1 MARSKKVSAE
11 IAPVAPVEI
20 LPPTVDIKYILVT
33 VETNLAGK
41 HYLEEAVSKKMVEG
55 WKPQGGIDV
64 KSTSVNGWLF
74 SQAMIKE

>member
-1 MARSKKVSAE
+1 MGKSKKVN
-11 IAPVAPVEI
+11 VEATDI

-41 HYLEEAVSKKMVEG
+41 HFFEEAVSKKMVEG

-64 KSTSVNGWLF
+64 KTLSVSGWMF
-74 SQAMIKE
+74 TQAMIKE